1 MKYLILFFLFVI
13 SLNSQLY
20 NKEEYNVWKMHKCDT
35 RDLILL
41 KENYDMQFK
50 GNVCDIKEG
59 RWFVEYSNE
68 FFTNS
73 SLIDVDHIIPLRY
86 AHEMGAA
93 KWSKRKKETFAND
106 LENLI
111 ISSRKDN
118 RTKKDRGPSEWMPRY
133 NRCAYVVNWQKIS
146 TKYQLSLKS
155 SDLTVIENTIKEE
168 CQ

>member
-1 MKYLILFFLFVI
+1 
-13 SLNSQLY
+13 
-20 NKEEYNVWKMHKCDT
+20 
-35 RDLILL
+35 
-41 KENYDMQFK
+41 
-50 GNVCDIKEG
+50 
-59 RWFVEYSNE
+59 
-68 FFTNS
+68 
-73 SLIDVDHIIPLRY
+73 
-86 AHEMGAA
+86 MGAA

-118 RTKKDRGPSEWMPRY
+118 RTKKDSGPSEWMPRY